1 MRIKRGS
8 RSYLVFRLS
17 KKSVIVKIDSQF
29 HGFLLSEFNLQKWG
43 IPNYIV

>member
-1 MRIKRGS
+1 MNSARNEFIA
-8 RSYLVFRLS
+8 LRLS

-29 HGFLLSEFNLQKWG
+29 NGLLLSGFHLQKWG

>member
-1 MRIKRGS
+1 MNSAMNEFIA
-8 RSYLVFRLS
+8 LRLS

-29 HGFLLSEFNLQKWG
+29 NGFLLSEFYLQKWG